1 MKTLILMIVMA
12 AMMLGCSSDKQDE
25 PKPAARV
32 FAERP
37 RVMLETDKGNIV
49 MELFPETAPNH
60 VSSFIDL
67 VEKGFYDNLTF
78 HRVIKDKIIQG
89 GDPTGDGTGTT
100 DYVLQAEFSNL
111 KHLPG
116 SVAMARGHD
125 RNSASC
131 QFYICL
137 TQLPS
142 LDGRYTIFGQV
153 VKGLNV
159 ARKIGDVPV
168 KENPAM
174 NGEKTLP
181 VEPVHIKRAYVMDKD
196 EPTSR

>member
-1 MKTLILMIVMA
+1 MKTLTIFIVMIA
-12 AMMLGCSSDKQDE
+12 ITLGCSSEKKEE
-25 PKPAARV
+25 PQPAARV

-37 RVMLETDKGNIV
+37 RVVMETDMGNIV
-49 MELFPETAPNH
+49 MELFPEVAPHH
-60 VSSFIDL
+60 VSSFMDL
-67 VEKGFYDNLTF
+67 VEKGFYDGLTF
-78 HRVIKDKIIQG
+78 HRVIEGQLIQG
-89 GDPTGDGTGTT
+89 GDPIGDGTGSAG
-100 DYVLQAEFSNL
+100 YILQGEFSNL

-116 SVAMARGHD
+116 TVAMARGHD

-153 VKGLNV
+153 IDGLDV

-168 KENPAM
+168 KGNPAM
-174 NGEKTLP
+174 NNEKSLP
-181 VEPVHIKRAYVMDKD
+181 VDPVRIIRAYVSD
-196 EPTSR
+196 EDDTAS